1 MMRGPRWLPSLTPD
15 GWLLFASFAVRLFAY
30 GMLSVVLGV
39 YLDAL
44 GLSAGTIGAIF
55 TAALAGGAAMTA
67 LLTSIADR
75 VGRRRVLRLGAM
87 LMALAGVAFAITREP
102 LLLGAAAVVGTISP
116 SGKEVGPFLALEQAM
131 LPITTRDERRTH
143 TFAAYNL
150 VGSAASALGSLVV
163 AIPVVL
169 GAGPLAGY
177 RAMVWA
183 YAASAVLLLLL
194 FSALSSAVEEK
205 SGPVGAL
212 VAPAASTSGALRR
225 PRAVIV
231 RLTGLFALDSFAG
244 GFVLQGIVAYWF
256 VLRWRLDLAALGAV
270 FFGANLAAAV
280 SFLAAAPIAPRIGL
294 VRAMV
299 YTHLV
304 ANVLVLLVPL
314 APTAELAV
322 MVWLLRFLFAQID
335 VPARQSY
342 TMAILQPHERAPA
355 AGLWSV
361 TRTGCAAIAPAFSA
375 ATLATPALGVPFLL
389 AGGLKIVYDLS
400 LLALF
405 RNLRPP
411 EEQVAPASGHDVRG
425 S

>member
-1 MMRGPRWLPSLTPD
+1 MMRAPGWLPSLTRD
-15 GWLLFASFAVRLFAY
+15 GWLLFATFGVRLFAY

-39 YLDAL
+39 YLDTL

-67 LLTSIADR
+67 LLTGIADR
-75 VGRRRVLRLGAM
+75 VGRRRVLQLGAI
-87 LMALAGVAFAITREP
+87 LMGLAGVAFAITREP

-150 VGSAASALGSLVV
+150 VGSAAGALGSLVV
-163 AIPVVL
+163 AFPVVL
-169 GAGPLAGY
+169 GADPLAGY

-205 SGPVGAL
+205 SGPAGAP
-212 VAPAASTSGALRR
+212 VPSGGPALGR

-280 SFLAAAPIAPRIGL
+280 SFLAAAPIARRIGL

-322 MVWLLRFLFAQID
+322 VAWLLRFLFAQID

-405 RNLRPP
+405 RDVRPP
-411 EEQVAPASGHDVRG
+411 EELVGPGGGPNAPGK
-425 S
+425 